1 MSDHSSLPVPVEPAR
16 ATVAAAIALDGEEPP
31 ITELFAFMTDAELRF
46 RSLRMRIE
54 ERTMTARGESL
65 VIADVLVRHEGW
77 ARVTRRRSA
86 EPMSRDHDVWATD
99 GVTVT
104 TYDASA
110 GRASIRPLMRAPVGA
125 TATDLPRFAR
135 VRPPLTRLPA
145 ESLPDTFV
153 HPQGYI
159 RNVALTGVT
168 TSLGSTVQHGRQT
181 FLLRIDHPRSTY
193 VLTDRPDR
201 WVELGVDRQTGIIT
215 LLVEHIGDLV
225 TRHAEV
231 VSLEVDPAIPDEAFV
246 VHLPE
251 DVRRIY

>member
-1 MSDHSSLPVPVEPAR
+1 MSDHSTLPVPAEPAR
-16 ATVAAAIALDGEEPP
+16 ASVTTAVALDGEMPP
-31 ITELFAFMTDAELRF
+31 IAELFAFMADAELRF

-65 VIADVLVRHEGW
+65 VVSDVLVRHEGW

-86 EPMSRDHDVWATD
+86 EPMSRDYDVWATD
-99 GVTVT
+99 GEHVT
-104 TYDASA
+104 TYDAAA
-110 GRASIRPLMRAPVGA
+110 GRASVRRLMRPPVGA
-125 TATDLPRFAR
+125 TATDLPPFAR
-135 VRPPLTRLPA
+135 VRPQLTRLPA
-145 ESLPDTFV
+145 ESLPDAFV
-153 HPQGYI
+153 HPEGFL

-168 TSLGSTVQHGRQT
+168 SYLGGAMQHGRQT
-181 FLLRIDHPRSTY
+181 FLLRVDHPRSTY
-193 VLTDRPDR
+193 LLTDRPDR

-215 LLVEHIGDLV
+215 RLVEHIGELV

-231 VSLEVDPAIPDEAFV
+231 VSLEVDAAIPDEAFT

>member
-1 MSDHSSLPVPVEPAR
+1 MSDHLPVPVEPTR
-16 ATVAAAIALDGEEPP
+16 ATVAGTIALDDEEPQVAR
-31 ITELFAFMTDAELRF
+31 LFAFMTDAELRF
-46 RSLRMRIE
+46 ESLRMRIT

-65 VIADVLVRHEGW
+65 VISEVLVRHEGR
-77 ARVTRRRSA
+77 ARVTRRRSP
-86 EPMSRDHDVWATD
+86 EPMSRDYDVWATD
-99 GVTVT
+99 GLTVT
-104 TYDASA
+104 TYDAAA
-110 GRASIRPLMRAPVGA
+110 GRASVRPVERAPVGSS
-125 TATDLPRFAR
+125 ATDLPRFAR

-153 HPQGYI
+153 HPQGYL
-159 RNVALTGVT
+159 RNVAMTGVT
-168 TSLGSTVQHGRQT
+168 SHAGSAVLHGRQT
-181 FLLRIDHPRSTY
+181 LLLRLDHPRSTY

-231 VSLEVDPAIPDEAFV
+231 TSLEIDPVIPDEAFA